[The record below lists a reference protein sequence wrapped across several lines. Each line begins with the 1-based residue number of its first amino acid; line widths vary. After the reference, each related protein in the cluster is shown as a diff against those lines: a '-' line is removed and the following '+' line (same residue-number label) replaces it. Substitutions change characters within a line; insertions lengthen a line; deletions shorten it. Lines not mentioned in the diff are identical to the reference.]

1 MLRYIY
7 WRKAAKIKKSNEEIL
22 ALMRKNAKGEE
33 FMYAIV
39 D

>member
-1 MLRYIY
+1 MKRYIY
-7 WRKAAKIKKSNEEIL
+7 WRKAAKVKKANEEIL
-22 ALMRKNAKGEE
+22 SLMKKDAKGED

>member
-7 WRKAAKIKKSNEEIL
+7 WRKTAEVKKTNEEIL
-22 ALMRKNAKGEE
+22 SLMKKNANGED